1 MFSEVSAETGVSAEV
16 DSGSAAGLVDG
27 IHNLLIRCVGVKPGQ
42 RLLLVSETGED
53 VYYDAE
59 ICVAVKKVADQL
71 GVVTKV
77 LYAEPVADATR
88 VSDQVSREMSL
99 SDAVVFFSRLGDQ
112 IRFLPSSVEA
122 GKVMC
127 YTLTKEHLQAP
138 FATLDHGKMTQ
149 MLQLIEFSIHS
160 ASHYQ
165 IETVDGTNLIGE
177 IIADTDIKPSK
188 TFHVDLF
195 PVMIF
200 EPIVCHNL
208 SGNLTISRFITS
220 TSTRAYDDSV
230 LMIDSPVSARVE
242 NSIITSMNG
251 NDQTVCRV
259 VHQLE
264 RAARFSGG
272 SPYALHSW
280 HTGIN
285 PGTFFEGNPYDNL
298 EYWGTVAYGSPRY
311 THIHATGLDPGD
323 VAYHLMDATIR
334 IDDELFW
341 HDGRF
346 VFLDRP
352 DVKSLFTPEERQVMN
367 SHYRLDIG
375 I

>member
-1 MFSEVSAETGVSAEV
+1 MHSEVWTEKSRSAELLSADTAV
-16 DSGSAAGLVDG
+16 LADG
-27 IHNLLIRCVGVKPGQ
+27 IRNLLLRCVRVRPGQ
-42 RLLLVSETGED
+42 RLLLVGEAGED
-53 VYYDAE
+53 VYYDAKL
-59 ICVAVKKVADQL
+59 CLAVKRVADRL
-71 GVVTKV
+71 GAVTKV
-77 LYAEPVADATR
+77 LYAEPVVDGTR
-88 VSDQVSREMSL
+88 VSDQVSREMKL
-99 SDAVVFFSRLGDQ
+99 SEAVVFFSRLGDQ

-122 GKVMC
+122 KKVMC
-127 YTLTKEHLQAP
+127 YTLTEAHLQAS
-138 FATLDHGKMTQ
+138 FATLDHEKMTQ
-149 MLQLIEFSIHS
+149 MLQLIESSIHC
-160 ASHYQ
+160 ASHYR
-165 IETVDGTNLIGE
+165 IETADGTNLIGE
-177 IIADTDIKPSK
+177 IVADTDSKPTK

-208 SGNLTISRFITS
+208 SGDLTISRFITS

-242 NSIITSMNG
+242 NSTITSLNG
-251 NDQTVCRV
+251 DSRTTCRIV
-259 VHQLE
+259 QQLE
-264 RAARFSGG
+264 RAAQLSGG
-272 SPYALHSW
+272 SPYTLHSW

-311 THIHATGLDPGD
+311 THLHATGLDPGD

-341 HDGRF
+341 HEGRF

-352 DVKSLFTPEERQVMN
+352 EVKSLFTPKERQVMN

-375 I
+375 M

>member
-1 MFSEVSAETGVSAEV
+1 MV
-16 DSGSAAGLVDG
+16 DLADG
-27 IHNLLIRCVGVKPGQ
+27 IHNLLLNCVRVKPGE
-42 RLLLVSETGED
+42 RLLLVGEAGED
-53 VYYDAE
+53 VYYEAE
-59 ICVAVKKVADQL
+59 LCLAVKQVADQL
-71 GVVTKV
+71 GLVTKM
-77 LYAEPVADATR
+77 LYEEPVVDATR
-88 VSDQVSREMSL
+88 VSDHVSREMSL

-122 GKVMC
+122 RKVMC
-127 YTLTKEHLQAP
+127 YTLTKAHLQAP
-138 FATLDHGKMTQ
+138 FATLDHERMTQ
-149 MLQLIEFSIHS
+149 MLQMIESSIHS
-160 ASHYQ
+160 ASHYK
-165 IETVDGTNLIGE
+165 IETADGTNLIGE
-177 IIADTDIKPSK
+177 IIAETGTKPSK
-188 TFHVDLF
+188 TFHVNLF

-208 SGNLTISRFITS
+208 SGNLTISKFITS
-220 TSTRAYDDSV
+220 TSTRAYDKSV

-242 NSIITSMNG
+242 NSTITSMNG
-251 NDQTVCRV
+251 DSRTTCRIV
-259 VHQLE
+259 QQLE
-264 RAARFSGG
+264 RAAQLSGG

-285 PGTFFEGNPYDNL
+285 PGTFFKGNPYDNL

-323 VAYHLMDATIR
+323 VAYQLMDATIR

-375 I
+375 M